1 MADEYIA
8 NLNIGRQ
15 PILDKIGRELSLT
28 GHYIIERCVQDELAL
43 RFSNR
48 DRRPDWP
55 EDFTLNYDGQAL
67 FLTVHAASKQERD
80 KLIQD
85 VESVLKFYGILTSFE
100 TV

>member
-8 NLNIGRQ
+8 NLNVGSQ
-15 PILDKIGRELSLT
+15 PVLDKIGRELSLT
-28 GHYIIERCVQDELAL
+28 GRYVIERCVQDEVAL

-55 EDFTLNYDGQAL
+55 EDAILNYDGQAL
-67 FLTVHAASKQERD
+67 FLTIHAASKLERD

-85 VESVLKFYGILTSFE
+85 VESVLKVYGMLVSFE
-100 TV
+100 TI